1 MRKVYSL
8 TLVLLVALGAKAAM
22 AIAAAT
28 STGCLPCPFCK

>member
-8 TLVLLVALGAKAAM
+8 ALVLLVALGVRAAT

-28 STGCLPCPFCK
+28 SSGCPPCPFCK